1 VDVGVSIFLT
11 DESTGPA
18 QVARAAEERGFE
30 SLFLPEHTHIPTS
43 RLSPWPAG
51 GELPRE
57 YARCVDPFIALGVAA
72 AVTTDLKLGTG
83 VCLVVERDP
92 ITLAKEV
99 ATLDRVSGGRFLFGI
114 GAGWNREEMA
124 NHGTNPV
131 TRWKLM
137 RERVEAMIAIWTSDE
152 AEYHGT
158 MVDFDRIWSWPKP
171 VQRPHPPVIV
181 GGAGDRALEAA
192 AEYGDGWAPINGRPD
207 DLAARIRQV
216 QARASEGGR
225 APLEVS
231 VFAAPPDAASLSG
244 LAELGVS
251 RAVLVLPSAPEDEV
265 LHTLD
270 GYAALVAGLR

>member
-1 VDVGVSIFLT
+1 MDVGVSIFLT
-11 DESTGPA
+11 DESAGPA

-30 SLFLPEHTHIPTS
+30 SLFLPEHTHIPAS
-43 RLSPWPAG
+43 RRSPWPAG

-57 YARCVDPFIALGVAA
+57 YARCVDPFVALAVAA

-99 ATLDRVSGGRFLFGI
+99 ATLDRVSAGRFLFGI

-152 AEYHGT
+152 AEYHGE
-158 MVDFDRIWSWPKP
+158 MVDFDPIWSWPKP
-171 VQRPHPPVIV
+171 LQRPHPPVIV

-192 AEYGDGWAPINGRPD
+192 AEYGNGWAPINGRPD
-207 DLAARIRQV
+207 DLAARIRQG
-216 QARASEGGR
+216 QAGASERGRAWAARA
-225 APLEVS
+225 
-231 VFAAPPDAASLSG
+231 
-244 LAELGVS
+244 
-251 RAVLVLPSAPEDEV
+251 
-265 LHTLD
+265 
-270 GYAALVAGLR
+270 AG